1 MAEVECYTAAQIKGA
16 LPTRFELLQRLA
28 DSFVALSHGRIV
40 LGNPSHL
47 QFEGQEADCCIKSA
61 YKIGA
66 TVRACLSLTRVL
78 ASRVPDVLCLIPYLP
93 LPLSLYRRR
102 GWSRWPLAGTVTRIA
117 ACRPP
122 SG

>member
-66 TVRACLSLTRVL
+66 TVRACLSLSHTRPRFSS
-78 ASRVPDVLCLIPYLP
+78 A
-93 LPLSLYRRR
+93 
-102 GWSRWPLAGTVTRIA
+102 
-117 ACRPP
+117 
-122 SG
+122 

>member
-1 MAEVECYTAAQIKGA
+1 MHGIMHRGRDKRMPRVRPFSALSPLGAHAARAMAEVECFTAAQIKGA

-66 TVRACLSLTRVL
+66 TVRACLSLSHMR
-78 ASRVPDVLCLIPYLP
+78 SRF
-93 LPLSLYRRR
+93 S
-102 GWSRWPLAGTVTRIA
+102 SA
-117 ACRPP
+117 
-122 SG
+122 

>member
-1 MAEVECYTAAQIKGA
+1 MVDHVTTAMLPRVRPFSALSPLGAHAARAMAEVECYTAAQIKGA
-16 LPTRFELLQRLA
+16 LPTRSELLQRLA

-66 TVRACLSLTRVL
+66 TVRACLSL
-78 ASRVPDVLCLIPYLP
+78 SHM
-93 LPLSLYRRR
+93 
-102 GWSRWPLAGTVTRIA
+102 
-117 ACRPP
+117 RPRF
-122 SG
+122 SSA